1 MKNNISSFDRS
12 NFAQKK
18 NDKIIHA
25 SLFSFLKKIY
35 QESKQ
40 HRLIM
45 TRRRSAARFPQTMDA
60 GFFHER
66 ASFGLRSGRK
76 RSDERVRRRGE
87 RRELKR
93 GVALFNGR
101 HFSPVEDTGFPRF
114 SLISSSLL
122 LLSLPHSLLS
132 YFLFLLLL
140 LLLFSLF
147 FLSLPL
153 SLSLLSHSRESDLD
167 RSHHGQ
173 TENVTKSFFP
183 PCLLLLPPSPSPPDS
198 IPFHLTSRKLLF
210 DSGLC
215 VDGPRCSL
223 CI

>member
-122 LLSLPHSLLS
+122 LLSLPYSLLS
-132 YFLFLLLL
+132 YFLFLLLLL

-153 SLSLLSHSRESDLD
+153 SLSLLTLA
-167 RSHHGQ
+167 
-173 TENVTKSFFP
+173 
-183 PCLLLLPPSPSPPDS
+183 L
-198 IPFHLTSRKLLF
+198 SRKW
-210 DSGLC
+210 S
-215 VDGPRCSL
+215 RS
-223 CI
+223 